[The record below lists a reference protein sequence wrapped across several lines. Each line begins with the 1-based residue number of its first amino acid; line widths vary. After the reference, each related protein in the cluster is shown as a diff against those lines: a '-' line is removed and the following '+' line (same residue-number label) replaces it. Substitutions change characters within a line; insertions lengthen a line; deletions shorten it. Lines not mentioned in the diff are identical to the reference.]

1 MAEPRE
7 SSAIIRFIHRQGAP
21 ILTAEHAIETQVV
34 RNPLQPAVRRSRLG
48 PALIALAVAA
58 AFAVVT
64 WFAFAGGARER
75 RAAAASPPAP
85 TAAPIERVAPDPA
98 PAPAEPV
105 VIAMADADGEGDDSA
120 SAGEVDA
127 VPGEAGEI
135 PDDEA
140 DGVTDAELAPQTT
153 PKLKRRVRRDGSATR
168 PRTDRAA
175 RRRTKVAPPPNMGS
189 KGVLMI
195 ASKPPCRIL
204 INDRDTGLTTPQ
216 RDIQLIKG
224 RHKVTLVNRE
234 HGIESTLSVNI
245 HPGKRV
251 RVVRDLT
258 DRMKG
263 TRRR

>member
-1 MAEPRE
+1 MAQPRE
-7 SSAIIRFIHRQGAP
+7 SSAIIRFIHRQEAP

-34 RNPLQPAVRRSRLG
+34 RNPLQPAVRRSRIG

-75 RAAAASPPAP
+75 RAVAASPPAP
-85 TAAPIERVAPDPA
+85 TAASIEQASANPA

-105 VIAMADADGEGDDSA
+105 VIAMADRERDGDELDREL
-120 SAGEVDA
+120 GEVAADEG
-127 VPGEAGEI
+127 GEEV
-135 PDDEA
+135 DEL
-140 DGVTDAELAPQTT
+140 TDAELAPPTT
-153 PKLKRRVRRDGSATR
+153 PKLKRRVRRDDSA
-168 PRTDRAA
+168 PRTRTGRAA
-175 RRRTKVAPPPNMGS
+175 RRRSKVAPPPDLGS

-258 DRMKG
+258 DRMKSKG
-263 TRRR
+263 NR